1 MASAD
6 AWADFEVSLSLG
18 PVHRSI
24 GRGSRSFL
32 PLHFPAVPHQA
43 LKHNVRYNTV
53 DRLKNILSSF
63 NDQCHTN
70 FTKSG
75 KKQDLIERITREL
88 DLWRATGNVER
99 WTRAKEILKRDR
111 TAM

>member
-70 FTKSG
+70 IHDCYEGRGT
-75 KKQDLIERITREL
+75 I
-88 DLWRATGNVER
+88 RAIASVTSVEVFISAGR
-99 WTRAKEILKRDR
+99 VLLGASIS
-111 TAM
+111 